1 MCQIQLSEIVLKFLL
16 KDRALLQKCTTIK
29 FFRYKFLRLYPG
41 FYKKLS
47 LGYHCRKLREVWRLV
62 FSSALPSST

>member
-29 FFRYKFLRLYPG
+29 FLRYKFLRLYP
-41 FYKKLS
+41 
-47 LGYHCRKLREVWRLV
+47 RLLQKTEFNAYCV
-62 FSSALPSST
+62 TS